1 MAVAVILTATA
12 MEVSFF
18 NNSSVIILFI
28 LINETKPTF
37 LLFPIAVNI
46 VVMSKVHVIKKFAN
60 DQTSP
65 EPMSFC

>member
-1 MAVAVILTATA
+1 